1 MDPIQSS
8 TALAAGGGAAPS
20 KNSFSALSSE
30 DFFGLLITQLTNQD
44 PFEPTG
50 NEELFNQIASIRDIE
65 LSTALTES
73 LETLTGQ
80 QRFGA
85 ASSLIGRFV
94 TGVSGSDGMAHS
106 GIVTGVRFDAKGE
119 AMLQLGDG
127 TEMALADVTTIEAA
141 ESAAES
147 LIGTKVFGV
156 DRRDPS
162 DVRAVEGIVTSART
176 DERGET
182 VVELDTGEDI
192 RFRDVLGT
200 VPDQL

>member
-8 TALAAGGGAAPS
+8 TALAAAGGAAPS

-50 NEELFNQIASIRDIE
+50 NEELFNQIASIREIE

-73 LETLTGQ
+73 LETLTSQ

-94 TGVSGSDGMAHS
+94 TGVSGSDGMPHS

-119 AMLQLGDG
+119 AVLQLGDG

>member
-20 KNSFSALSSE
+20 KNSFSALDSE

-94 TGVSGSDGMAHS
+94 TGASGSDGMPHS

-119 AMLQLGDG
+119 AVLQLGDG

-147 LIGTKVFGV
+147 LIGTTVFGV
-156 DRRDPS
+156 DTRDPS

-200 VPDQL
+200 VPAEV